1 MLSGFENLA
10 TIAAIRLWARHC
22 TWNSSF
28 SPSPQLNPS
37 SYPPVGGLSWS
48 RLTWPIQS
56 GSPEF
61 SLFPS
66 GCGFA
71 VGLIL
76 LLLSHNTLVPCGD
89 RKDFSNSNSSYSSVL
104 TETKTNWKFSRGI
117 LKFHSHTFR
126 HSVLEGHYCPLQ
138 WVFTSVSAMY
148 VLNLCP
154 RDLESLSERQNFRQI
169 ELFWWSK
176 KLT

>member
-1 MLSGFENLA
+1 MNSHAHYFKLLPVHCSLSKCCLVLKTLPLLQQSDYGHDAVHETAASHLRHNW
-10 TIAAIRLWARHC
+10 TPAAILQW
-22 TWNSSF
+22 
-28 SPSPQLNPS
+28 
-37 SYPPVGGLSWS
+37 GGLSWS

-89 RKDFSNSNSSYSSVL
+89 SKDFSNSNSSDSSVL
-104 TETKTNWKFSRGI
+104 TETKTNRKFSRGT

-126 HSVLEGHYCPLQ
+126 HSALEGHCCPLQ
-138 WVFTSVSAMY
+138 
-148 VLNLCP
+148 
-154 RDLESLSERQNFRQI
+154 
-169 ELFWWSK
+169 
-176 KLT
+176 